1 MENFGYVKN
10 SLSVNPPTYVKG
22 FRGAAN
28 LLDTKLKLTLRDR
41 ESWEVTK

>member
-1 MENFGYVKN
+1 MWKE
-10 SLSVNPPTYVKG
+10 G

-28 LLDTKLKLTLRDR
+28 LLDTKLKLTLQGR